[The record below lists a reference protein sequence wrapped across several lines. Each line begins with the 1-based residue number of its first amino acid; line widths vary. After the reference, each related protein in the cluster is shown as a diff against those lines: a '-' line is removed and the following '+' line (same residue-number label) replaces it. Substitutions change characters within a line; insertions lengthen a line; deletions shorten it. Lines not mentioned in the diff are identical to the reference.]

1 MASLSLSSKLDL
13 LRPRTTE
20 ARVEEMRASV
30 RTRAENKP
38 AVYRMI
44 AADGE
49 VVYVGKAKNLRT
61 RLMSYFRGVY
71 PDDKGARILRES
83 NTIEWEYVP
92 SEFAALLTEL
102 RHIKKF
108 RPRLNV
114 AMKRDGRNLCFI
126 KLTGGVAPRLTVVR
140 GPGNDDRALY
150 YGPFLGAQRVDESL
164 RELSDVLGLR
174 DCTLDKRMK
183 FSDQGELFTGPPRT
197 PGCLRYELKKC
208 LGPCIAACSST
219 EYEDRTKLARDFL
232 DGEDD
237 TPVEVLRA
245 EMEFASN
252 RMEYERAAS
261 YRDKL
266 KRLEALRKE
275 FGRLRFAVESL
286 SFAYTVTGF
295 DGSDRVYMIRRGRVR
310 GEVDAPQSDADRS
323 TLDSMLAEIFG
334 DSAAG
339 MQVPSHEIDELLLLS
354 SWFQRFPGELSRTTP
369 YQHAG

>member
-1 MASLSLSSKLDL
+1 VD
-13 LRPRTTE
+13 
-20 ARVEEMRASV
+20 EMRVSV
-30 RTRAENKP
+30 RERAENKP

-61 RLMSYFRGVY
+61 RLLSYFRGVY
-71 PDDKGARILRES
+71 PDDKGARILRDS
-83 NTIEWEYVP
+83 HTIEWEYVP

-150 YGPFLGAQRVDESL
+150 YGPFLGAQRVDDSL

-174 DCTLDKRMK
+174 DCTLDKQMK
-183 FSDQGELFTGPPRT
+183 FSDQGEFFDGPPRT

-219 EYEDRTKLARDFL
+219 DYEDRTRLARDFL

-237 TPVEVLRA
+237 TPVHVLRA
-245 EMEFASN
+245 EMDMASEKL
-252 RMEYERAAS
+252 EYERAAS

-295 DGSDRVYMIRRGRVR
+295 DGSDRVYAIRRGRVR
-310 GEVDAPQSDADRS
+310 GEMDAPKSTAESAALDA
-323 TLDSMLAEIFG
+323 MLNSIFG
-334 DSAAG
+334 DATTG

-354 SWFQRFPGELSRTTP
+354 SWFQRNPDELGRTKP
-369 YQHAG
+369 FQRVG